1 MLGSI
6 LGGLGLCCACGS
18 PNPAQGCL
26 EVFAK
31 PRSSTR
37 LRKLRNHVVYRY
49 EIICKFLLYL
59 GPSWNIST
67 NLSWFARQ
75 LRFPAM
81 RFLNTRICIAEGFSE
96 CLEVFWEG

>member
-37 LRKLRNHVVYRY
+37 LHKLRDHVVYGY
-49 EIICKFLLYL
+49 D
-59 GPSWNIST
+59 
-67 NLSWFARQ
+67 
-75 LRFPAM
+75 
-81 RFLNTRICIAEGFSE
+81 FLNQFMIYI
-96 CLEVFWEG
+96 

>member
-31 PRSSTR
+31 PRSSMR

-49 EIICKFLLYL
+49 ELICEFLLYL

-67 NLSWFARQ
+67 NLGFNDGEEGSVF
-75 LRFPAM
+75 
-81 RFLNTRICIAEGFSE
+81 GFSALAHSFPDE
-96 CLEVFWEG
+96 SLPNPY

>member
-31 PRSSTR
+31 PRSSIR
-37 LRKLRNHVVYRY
+37 LRKLRDHIVYGYKLIY
-49 EIICKFLLYL
+49 EFLL
-59 GPSWNIST
+59 
-67 NLSWFARQ
+67 
-75 LRFPAM
+75 
-81 RFLNTRICIAEGFSE
+81 
-96 CLEVFWEG
+96 

>member
-31 PRSSTR
+31 PRSSMR

-49 EIICKFLLYL
+49 KIICEFLLQL
-59 GPSWNIST
+59 EPSWNPKT
-67 NLSWFARQ
+67 H
-75 LRFPAM
+75 
-81 RFLNTRICIAEGFSE
+81 ICIAEGFSE